1 MEHGSDRAGI
11 QTRWSGLEPVFLTTT
26 SDSLSFT
33 KAWTHILTG
42 HALLGL
48 SYPASSHSWLGR
60 HSLLAHVLLCSPL
73 PHCPLSR
80 LFPPVEKPAFFFC
93 GFRLA
98 RGRSLKGL
106 VLNPPTALQILD
118 HLLPQGRGSRNSPLP
133 TESAI
138 IPLLPHHFHNH
149 TNMLS
154 LHLDV
159 TSSWLHPSEH
169 PFLCNKTSQKSC
181 RYALSTIVLLH
192 FSPKPLPSGFCS
204 Q

>member
-33 KAWTHILTG
+33 EAWTHILTG

-98 RGRSLKGL
+98 LGQISQRPCAQSPNCTPDPRPS
-106 VLNPPTALQILD
+106 PHSRTWLQ
-118 HLLPQGRGSRNSPLP
+118 
-133 TESAI
+133 E
-138 IPLLPHHFHNH
+138 
-149 TNMLS
+149 
-154 LHLDV
+154 
-159 TSSWLHPSEH
+159 
-169 PFLCNKTSQKSC
+169 
-181 RYALSTIVLLH
+181 
-192 FSPKPLPSGFCS
+192 FSPSH
-204 Q
+204 